1 MVKRCLVFVVF
12 LLSLTIILTGCDSSG
27 TNESITTSTTLEAVD
42 DVDSSDEKIDLSEWK
57 SAYLQ
62 VIEEDIN
69 HEGYALVFIDNDD
82 IPELYMSGDSEASGD
97 IVYSYKNGKLVFQP
111 LYRLGGGEYIENSGC
126 FVNDNGHMGGYCT
139 EVYFLTD
146 SGFERTFV
154 ATRYEKPE
162 HVEGEIYNIIY
173 EYYIGD
179 EMVEIEEYE
188 NAVND
193 AFDFESSIVFYD
205 LRVSCEEIIK
215 QINEF

>member
-1 MVKRCLVFVVF
+1 MIF
-12 LLSLTIILTGCDSSG
+12 LLSLTFVFAGCNSSDIK
-27 TNESITTSTTLEAVD
+27 ESETASTTNDATN
-42 DVDSSDEKIDLSEWK
+42 DVDATDTDTNTNTNTSVPEWK
-57 SAYLQ
+57 SAYLK

-97 IVYSYKNGKLVFQP
+97 IIYSYKNGEIISQP
-111 LYRLGGGEYIENSGC
+111 LARMYGGEYIEKSGY
-126 FVNDNGHMGGYCT
+126 FANDSGHMGGYCI
-139 EVYFLTD
+139 EVFLLTD

-179 EMVEIEEYE
+179 EMVDIEEYE

-193 AFDFESSIVFYD
+193 AFDFESSTDFYE
-205 LRVSCEEIIK
+205 LKVSYEEIIK